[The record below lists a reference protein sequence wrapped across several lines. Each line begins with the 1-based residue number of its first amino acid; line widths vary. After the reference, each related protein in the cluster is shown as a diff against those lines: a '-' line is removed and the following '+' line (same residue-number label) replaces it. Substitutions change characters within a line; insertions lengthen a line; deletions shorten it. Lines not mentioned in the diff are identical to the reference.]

1 MPPAGVRTAFRVEAA
16 PSPLPG
22 PSPLVREEWRLAQR
36 ITESRGFR
44 KSELLKRF
52 LLEVSELALAG
63 RAQEITEQ
71 RLGICIFGRPEGYDP
86 GEDNIVRSYARMLR
100 KRLEAYFAEEGAHEP
115 LRLTI
120 PRGGYVPVFEAA
132 PVSQKPTASSEPFLV
147 TAETEARDEEKPA
160 GTAPRKWLWAT
171 SGLAAGV
178 ALALLVCAGV
188 AAMAARRQTSPAH
201 QLWTQ
206 LFEKNRNTLIVS
218 ADSGLGIVENLTHTQ
233 ATVDGYA
240 SGAYLAGLRD
250 RTDLSAGNLN
260 DLSRQHYTSE
270 VDLRI
275 AAALARLPEFTGDRT
290 QMLNARSLT
299 VDEMRQANVILIGSV
314 HTNPWV
320 ALFEPRLNFQLAY
333 TSEVDQSHVVNRH
346 PKVGEQPVY
355 SNGAADG
362 RGPTYGVVAYLPEAG
377 GAGRV
382 LIVEGLNMAATQ
394 AAADI
399 LFSTEAMEPIL
410 RAAQAPGGR
419 LRPFELLIET
429 VSVGASTPTARII
442 SSRVYSEE

>member
-1 MPPAGVRTAFRVEAA
+1 
-16 PSPLPG
+16 
-22 PSPLVREEWRLAQR
+22 
-36 ITESRGFR
+36 
-44 KSELLKRF
+44 
-52 LLEVSELALAG
+52 
-63 RAQEITEQ
+63 
-71 RLGICIFGRPEGYDP
+71 
-86 GEDNIVRSYARMLR
+86 
-100 KRLEAYFAEEGAHEP
+100 
-115 LRLTI
+115 
-120 PRGGYVPVFEAA
+120 
-132 PVSQKPTASSEPFLV
+132 
-147 TAETEARDEEKPA
+147 
-160 GTAPRKWLWAT
+160 
-171 SGLAAGV
+171 
-178 ALALLVCAGV
+178 
-188 AAMAARRQTSPAH
+188 
-201 QLWTQ
+201 
-206 LFEKNRNTLIVS
+206 
-218 ADSGLGIVENLTHTQ
+218 
-233 ATVDGYA
+233 
-240 SGAYLAGLRD
+240 
-250 RTDLSAGNLN
+250 
-260 DLSRQHYTSE
+260 
-270 VDLRI
+270 
-275 AAALARLPEFTGDRT
+275 
-290 QMLNARSLT
+290 
-299 VDEMRQANVILIGSV
+299 MRQANVILIGSV

>member
-1 MPPAGVRTAFRVEAA
+1 
-16 PSPLPG
+16 
-22 PSPLVREEWRLAQR
+22 
-36 ITESRGFR
+36 
-44 KSELLKRF
+44 
-52 LLEVSELALAG
+52 
-63 RAQEITEQ
+63 
-71 RLGICIFGRPEGYDP
+71 
-86 GEDNIVRSYARMLR
+86 
-100 KRLEAYFAEEGAHEP
+100 
-115 LRLTI
+115 
-120 PRGGYVPVFEAA
+120 
-132 PVSQKPTASSEPFLV
+132 
-147 TAETEARDEEKPA
+147 
-160 GTAPRKWLWAT
+160 
-171 SGLAAGV
+171 
-178 ALALLVCAGV
+178 
-188 AAMAARRQTSPAH
+188 MAARRQTSPAH
-201 QLWTQ
+201 QLWMQ

-240 SGAYLAGLRD
+240 SGAYFTGLRD

-275 AAALARLPEFTGDRT
+275 AAVFAQLPEFTADRT
-290 QMLNARSLT
+290 QMLNARGLT

-320 ALFEPRLNFQLAY
+320 ALFEPRLNFELAY
-333 TSEVDQSHVVNRH
+333 TSEVDQSHVINRH
-346 PKVGEQPVY
+346 PRAGEQPIY

-362 RGPTYGVVAYLPEAG
+362 HGPTYGVVAYLPDAG